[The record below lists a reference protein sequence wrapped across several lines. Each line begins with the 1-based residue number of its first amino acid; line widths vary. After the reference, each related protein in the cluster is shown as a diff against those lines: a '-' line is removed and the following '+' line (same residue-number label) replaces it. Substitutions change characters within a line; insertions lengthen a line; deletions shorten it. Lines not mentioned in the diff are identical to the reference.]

1 MFKRSTLCCVVVVL
15 LIACL
20 AGLAVAQVPT
30 NNTIDPISTLF
41 MQRARLWE
49 PVITRYAL
57 SLFWMLAGIQLT
69 YTTIRL
75 VIEGADGKGVVAGLC
90 QRVLVIGFF
99 HLILTNGPAWANM
112 VSLSMQQISRDA
124 NVAAGGL
131 ANPTPGALFDLGLS
145 LAWKISSNIS
155 YWSASDALG
164 VVVASIIIMI
174 CFALIAAAILVA
186 SCELYIMMSAGIIL
200 LGFGGTDWTST
211 YALNYFRH
219 ILASAFKLFVMN
231 LLVGLGQGLIETWVT
246 QAQESN
252 GQILAMIG
260 GSIVFL
266 CLVKEVPAVAAS
278 MFDRPG
284 GSADRIA
291 AATTAAVAGYAT
303 GAAGR
308 AIQSTSQAAYVG
320 MQGYRAGQAHKAA
333 TGGFAT
339 VGAVRGIGAAIGQ
352 DVSNSLR
359 GSPMSSLYG
368 PNAGMLQRIGANMR
382 DANEKKAKS
391 QNESATNGGKS

>member
-1 MFKRSTLCCVVVVL
+1 
-15 LIACL
+15 
-20 AGLAVAQVPT
+20 
-30 NNTIDPISTLF
+30 
-41 MQRARLWE
+41 
-49 PVITRYAL
+49 
-57 SLFWMLAGIQLT
+57 MLAGIQLT

-174 CFALIAAAILVA
+174 CFALISAAILVA
-186 SCELYIMMSAGIIL
+186 SCELYIIISAGVIL

-219 ILASAFKLFVMN
+219 VLASAFKLFVMN
-231 LLVGLGQGLIETWVT
+231 LLVGLGQGLMETWVT

-266 CLVKEVPAVAAS
+266 CLIKEVPAVAAS
-278 MFDRPG
+278 MIDRPG
-284 GSADRIA
+284 GGADRIA

-303 GAAGR
+303 GAASSGIG
-308 AIQSTSQAAYVG
+308 AAKGALGSTSQATYVG
-320 MQGYRAGQAHKAA
+320 LQGYRAGQAHKAA
-333 TGGFAT
+333 TGGSAMI
-339 VGAVRGIGAAIGQ
+339 GAVRSIGAAFGQ

-368 PNAGMLQRIGANMR
+368 PNAGMLQRVAANLR
-382 DANEKKAKS
+382 ESNEKRANT
-391 QNESATNGGKS
+391 QNESATNGGQS